1 MRCRSQEIIVQNLIG
16 NPATSRLQ
24 LIHFP
29 SALGFDEGHRDQFR
43 TNDSVVPSGQPGG
56 TVAAFLI
63 APLTVPVVFSAAN
76 PQATKIAGEGLL
88 AAVETFG

>member
-1 MRCRSQEIIVQNLIG
+1 VQNLIG

-29 SALGFDEGHRDQFR
+29 SALGFDEGHRDRFR